1 MPDGYRRSGVALAVR
16 HRLQWFIHLRAHGL
30 RKGDEHTA
38 YTPLGLQHSFRLPT
52 DFGPRYD
59 DATYGSY

>member
-30 RKGDEHTA
+30 RKGDE
-38 YTPLGLQHSFRLPT
+38 LQHSFRLPT

-59 DATYGSY
+59 DATYGSC